1 MIDLENPKKDRAVDD
16 DDAAVDA
23 GPAAGAGP
31 LVAAAQ
37 IALTE
42 ERGHMFGPLDLD
54 LESGGVTRLL
64 APASV
69 PRTALLLD
77 LSGRRHLSAGTL
89 MIMGHTNDPR
99 ATFKDSAVCC
109 LDEIDGINPAAMVR
123 SIVTE
128 YLRWNSPFFK
138 WVPKADDAALRA
150 LCSGTFGDVPVPR
163 LGDFVENL
171 PVIQQLLLKISLA
184 NIGRP
189 PLLVVG
195 RLDDVTS
202 DDDQSQ
208 VLRRLVELGK
218 GQSIIVGCSNRPPAD
233 WNIKVVDLSDM
244 SAVPTYST
252 SGHEASQ

>member
-1 MIDLENPKKDRAVDD
+1 MSENESLTLIEPSAEFVGQATISGM
-16 DDAAVDA
+16 AAYQA
-23 GPAAGAGP
+23 LCAE
-31 LVAAAQ
+31 AQ
-37 IALTE
+37 AYYT
-42 ERGHMFGPLDLD
+42 GYWA
-54 LESGGVTRLL
+54 RL
-64 APASV
+64 A
-69 PRTALLLD
+69 RQ
-77 LSGRRHLSAGTL
+77 HLSWKTPF
-89 MIMGHTNDPR
+89 TQ
-99 ATFKDSAVCC
+99 V
-109 LDEIDGINPAAMVR
+109 LDE
-123 SIVTE
+123 S
-128 YLRWNSPFFK
+128 NSPFFK

-252 SGHEASQ
+252 SGQEASQ

>member
-1 MIDLENPKKDRAVDD
+1 MNDPESSKKGNSVDAEEATVDD
-16 DDAAVDA
+16 
-23 GPAAGAGP
+23 GPATGPTP
-31 LVAAAQ
+31 LVTATQ
-37 IALTE
+37 ITLTE
-42 ERGHMFGPLDLD
+42 ERGHIFGPLDLD
-54 LESGGVTRLL
+54 LEAGGVTMLL

-69 PRTALLLD
+69 PRTALLLA
-77 LSGRRHLSAGTL
+77 LSGRMHLSAGTL
-89 MIMGHTNDPR
+89 TIMGSTNDPR

-109 LDEIDGINPAAMVR
+109 LDEIDEIDPAVTVR

-128 YLRWNSPFFK
+128 YLRWNSPFLK
-138 WVPKADDAALRA
+138 WVPKADDAAVEA
-150 LCSGTFGDVPVPR
+150 VCAETFGDVPLPQ

-171 PVIQQLLLKISLA
+171 PVVQQLLLKISLA

-218 GQSIIVGCSNRPPAD
+218 EQSIIVGGTNRPPAD
-233 WNIKVVDLSDM
+233 WNIKVVDLSNM

-252 SGHEASQ
+252 SGQEASQ